1 MIKISKNAESKNPKV
16 AISNEYCFL
25 SKCEVYDVKFI
36 KQQEPSVLAS
46 PYILGIKIQGIKW
59 IQ

>member
-1 MIKISKNAESKNPKV
+1 MLLYWLKYLKSAESKNPKV

-25 SKCEVYDVKFI
+25 SKCEVYDSKKWKFI

-46 PYILGIKIQGIKW
+46 P
-59 IQ
+59 